1 MQGDRRLRRDLT
13 WRVVGGSTLV
23 LDVRTSQ
30 YLSVSGSG
38 IVIWG
43 MLAEGTTRDQI
54 VARLLDEFEVDFDTA
69 AMHVDKFIDD
79 LSQRG
84 LLA

>member
-54 VARLLDEFEVDFDTA
+54 VARLLDEFEVDSNTA

>member
-1 MQGDRRLRRDLT
+1 M
-13 WRVVGGSTLV
+13 VGGSTLV

-54 VARLLDEFEVDFDTA
+54 VARLLDEFEVDSNTA